1 MTTTSGFEKELESV
15 VASHQAFIVRGA
27 TGSGKTWFV
36 QKLTELLGDGN
47 VVLIPQYPM
56 FKPQL
61 PVKTFINMLPL
72 HTPAREQLFAD
83 LEAMGVPT
91 NKRIGGKLM
100 GMLDV
105 PGLSGGQRKKMLLA
119 LAVQLAIT
127 RNAKAM
133 VLDEPFAGIDAAS
146 METVL
151 AVLKEVQQ
159 FRSIKLFLV
168 THDHFRL
175 IENAFVGTPHLNI
188 DNRILQ
194 VGQSSNSGDTF
205 TASRAITRQIKTLP
219 KNEKPDAGSWIDTY
233 VVKRHFIEGEH
244 MLPTFTIIVFGILCG
259 VMAGNYK
266 GGGQSLELFCCRF
279 VVPLC
284 TCRGEGIEP
293 FSSVFSF
300 LKVFM
305 LEYIHFGSILN
316 YCFKRGQHLEDV
328 GLLLTRK
335 RDAIVET
342 IVIAAIQSV
351 TLGFLLNGLLIALAP
366 RFWWI
371 NSNVIFVDVY
381 YALQVQVAYT
391 LLPVLQS
398 NPVPN
403 PLITMASIFPYV
415 AVWGFANGTLLPRDM
430 ALKNARWLAFLSP
443 MYHFGCADVKA
454 ANGELSLPG
463 SNCKTTGIHLA
474 FISPLLIFVIVAMA
488 YVQIKHCIKTCRSN
502 GPSEKNHGADVRI
515 QDEGEEAA

>member
-1 MTTTSGFEKELESV
+1 MATTSGFEKELESV

-36 QKLTELLGDGN
+36 QKLTELLGEGN

-72 HTPAREQLFAD
+72 HTPAREKLFAD

-91 NKRIGGKLM
+91 DKRIGGKLM

-119 LAVQLAIT
+119 LAVQLAMT

-151 AVLKEVQQ
+151 TVLKEVQE
-159 FRSIKLFLV
+159 FRAIKLFLV

-175 IENAFVGTPHLNI
+175 IENAFIGTPHLNI

-194 VGQSSNSGDTF
+194 VGQSSDSGDTL

-219 KNEKPDAGSWIDTY
+219 KHDKPDAGPWIDTY

-266 GGGQSLELFCCRF
+266 GGGQS
-279 VVPLC
+279 
-284 TCRGEGIEP
+284 RGEGIEP

-335 RDAIVET
+335 RDAILET

-391 LLPVLQS
+391 LLPVLQ
-398 NPVPN
+398 PN
-403 PLITMASIFPYV
+403 PLVTMASIFPYV
-415 AVWGFANGTLLPRDM
+415 AVWGFANGTLLPRDI

-488 YVQIKHCIKTCRSN
+488 YVQIKKCIKTCR
-502 GPSEKNHGADVRI
+502 GKHQLSETNRRAEARI
-515 QDEGEEAA
+515 EDQGEDAA